1 MNPSVGETRESGAR
15 DGDSREPWWFG
26 WSLPG
31 IALLSLIPRLMLGL
45 NQYVEYDG
53 YWHVWIAQQD
63 RWANFMREYQANA
76 HPPLYFLLLRL
87 SFWFG
92 RTQLAYRSVSLI
104 SGAASV
110 YVLGRTAL
118 KAMRSPVWAALA
130 ALAYGLALPSILLS
144 NEVRTYML
152 SAFLVQ
158 VSFLYFLDLTG
169 DEQPPTLRPRIMFGA
184 MATLACLSEYYA
196 AFYVGAT
203 MLIALALP
211 VVRRQKKWLF
221 ALLREL
227 ATFALILALPIW
239 EYLSHFGATSVSYD
253 HLPGFYYNPDG
264 AESAVDFLVRNLR
277 NELNWFSPI
286 QVPDGAPFYAVVG
299 ALLFGACGMFFLARR
314 RSDFRNRAAIVS
326 LLLPLAML
334 GAVMTAALIRAYP
347 FGGFLRQQYVLFP
360 FLAVCPFLLLDRL
373 FDAAGRLSLIAA
385 GVLAIGIVG
394 LSVRNYEAWPK
405 SSRLL
410 MSDQM
415 ELYNRLFP
423 SPAAVY
429 IDQFNLTTFL
439 THHHNWKWEFV
450 APVPGMDWVDVYRLS
465 RDGRS
470 MLLFRDKNQWNLDLR
485 EQLLYTSM
493 AKSIEAWHLPSMT
506 IFCMT
511 QTHPLGRTD
520 AQVAAYRG
528 RVAELSAAHGLCVQT
543 LELRNF
549 DVYAEFRPS
558 GACAAK

>member
-1 MNPSVGETRESGAR
+1 MNPTSGEARETGVRES
-15 DGDSREPWWFG
+15 DSPDSRWYEWA
-26 WSLPG
+26 LPV
-31 IALLSLIPRLMLGL
+31 IVLVSLIPRLLLAL

-63 RWANFMREYQANA
+63 RWDNFIREYRANA
-76 HPPLYFLLLRL
+76 HPPLYFLLLRM

-92 RTQLAYRSVSLI
+92 RTQLAYRGVSLL

-169 DEQPPTLRPRIMFGA
+169 EVQPATPGPRVMFGV

-211 VVRRQKKWLF
+211 IVRREKRVF
-221 ALLREL
+221 RSLLREL
-227 ATFALILALPIW
+227 ATFVLILALPVW
-239 EYLSHFGATSVSYD
+239 EYISHFGTTSVAYD
-253 HLPGFYYNPDG
+253 HLPGYYYNPDG
-264 AESAVDFLVRNLR
+264 AESAVDFLLRNLR
-277 NELNWFSPI
+277 NELNWFSPLP
-286 QVPDGAPFYAVVG
+286 VAEGTPFYATLG
-299 ALLFGACGMFFLARR
+299 ALLLVACAIVFLARR
-314 RSDFRNRAAIVS
+314 WSASRNRAAIVS
-326 LLLPLAML
+326 LLLPLVML
-334 GAVMTAALIRAYP
+334 CAVVTASLIRAYP

-360 FLAVCPFLLLDRL
+360 FLMVCPFLLPDRL
-373 FDAAGRLSLIAA
+373 FDGASRLSLALT
-385 GVLAIGIVG
+385 GVLAVGILAV
-394 LSVRNYEAWPK
+394 SVRNYEAWPK
-405 SSRLL
+405 SGRLL

-415 ELYNRLFP
+415 ERYNRLFP
-423 SPAAVY
+423 SAGAVY

-439 THHHNWKWEFV
+439 THHHDWKWEFI
-450 APVPGMDWVDVYRLS
+450 APVPGMDWVDVYKLS
-465 RDGRS
+465 RGGRS
-470 MLLFRDKNQWNLDLR
+470 ILLFRDKNRWNLDLR
-485 EQLLYTSM
+485 EQLLYTSI
-493 AKSIEAWHLPSMT
+493 AKGIGAWHLPAMT
-506 IFCMT
+506 IFCIT

-520 AQVAAYRG
+520 AQIAAYRD
-528 RVAELSAAHGLCVQT
+528 RVAELSAAHGLCVET
-543 LELRNF
+543 LDLQNF

-558 GACAAK
+558 GTCTGK